1 MVKNNQP
8 IGVFDSGIGGLTVVR
23 SLMERLPFENI
34 VYFGDTARVPY
45 GIKSVETI
53 NRYAAQ
59 ITEFLLKK
67 EVKLLI
73 VACNTMAAVAFQAI
87 KDISNVPVL
96 EVIDASAR
104 NAVEQSRAKTIG
116 VIGTPATINSNAYAR
131 AIRLLDN
138 KVKIFSQA
146 CPLFVPLVEEGLLD
160 HRATKLIA
168 KEYLKPLLAEKIDT
182 LVLGC
187 THYPLLKPLLQ
198 EIVGNRIKLIDSAQA
213 MAVIAADLIEKQK
226 IGNQGSGEP
235 DYVFCVSDVPYRFQ
249 AIGEKFLGRKFG
261 RVEVVNL

>member
-1 MVKNNQP
+1 MNSETTRA

-34 VYFGDTARVPY
+34 IYFGDTARVPY

-59 ITEFLLKK
+59 ITDFLIKK
-67 EVKLLI
+67 DVKLLI
-73 VACNTMAAVAFQAI
+73 VACNTMAAVAHQTI
-87 KDISNVPVL
+87 VDLSNVPVAAVATQKIVKQVPVL

-104 NAVEQSRAKTIG
+104 IAIKNTKSKSIG

-131 AIRLLDN
+131 AIHLLDKDA
-138 KVKIFSQA
+138 KVFSQA
-146 CPLFVPLVEEGLLD
+146 CPLFVPLVEEGWFD
-160 HRATKLIA
+160 HQATKLIA
-168 KEYLKPLLAEKIDT
+168 QEYLKPVIAEKIDT

-198 EIVGNRIKLIDSAQA
+198 DI
-213 MAVIAADLIEKQK
+213 M
-226 IGNQGSGEP
+226 
-235 DYVFCVSDVPYRFQ
+235 
-249 AIGEKFLGRKFG
+249 GR
-261 RVEVVNL
+261 ESI